1 MKFCFAYSSSDFGKE
16 KSDQIKSAHRSYKE
30 RLGEM
35 GMSELPCHHWR
46 ATGGNTSCSPSRAC
60 TSVQIMGLVS
70 VTSVYSWE
78 LVIQLKQLERRPAGA
93 GGPTL
98 WHKFC
103 ELRGQSRAGLVPGF
117 PRLPTAGGDRENI
130 KIRPENT
137 PRWGKSAT
145 ASFFFFFFFPPF
157 FLKWSC

>member
-1 MKFCFAYSSSDFGKE
+1 M
-16 KSDQIKSAHRSYKE
+16 RV
-30 RLGEM
+30 
-35 GMSELPCHHWR
+35 SELPCHHWR

-70 VTSVYSWE
+70 VTSIYSWE

-98 WHKFC
+98 QHKFC

-117 PRLPTAGGDRENI
+117 PRLHTAGGDRGKI
-130 KIRPENT
+130 KILPENT
-137 PRWGKSAT
+137 PRQGKSAT
-145 ASFFFFFFFPPF
+145 ASFFSSLNLEMESLTLKYKVSDVSLWFFAAPHTSHGHRGSPAPQ
-157 FLKWSC
+157 KC